1 MIFMTGSSPARSFR
15 RLGQQ
20 GHRARPTDRAR
31 ELPLVPGTAPRDAT
45 RGDLAALRDEVAE
58 PAGVPVGQQVHS
70 VDAEPANHAVAATLT
85 AGLVLLAD
93 TSGRPR
99 GGLAAGHE
107 RDTFR
112 DALDDAALLTV
123 LRFPVP

>member
-45 RGDLAALRDEVAE
+45 RGDLAALRDGGAE
-58 PAGVPVGQQVHS
+58 PADVLVVDQVHS
-70 VDAEPANHAVAATLT
+70 VDAELANLAAAEPPPLD
-85 AGLVLLAD
+85 GLRCWRNGLILLLEPTVLQRHLLVTRA
-93 TSGRPR
+93 
-99 GGLAAGHE
+99 LAAG
-107 RDTFR
+107 
-112 DALDDAALLTV
+112 L
-123 LRFPVP
+123 